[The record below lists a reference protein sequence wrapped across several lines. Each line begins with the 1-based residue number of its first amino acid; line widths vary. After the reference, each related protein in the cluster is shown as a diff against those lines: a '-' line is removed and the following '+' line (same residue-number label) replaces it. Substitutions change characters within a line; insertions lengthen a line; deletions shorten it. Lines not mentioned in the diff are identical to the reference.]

1 MEVHVN
7 DKIILIG
14 TAHISAESVEEVRQA
29 IDKYKPDVVAVELC
43 ESRYKALTEKDRW
56 ENTPV
61 TKLLQSD
68 KAFLILAQTFLA
80 SIQRRLGK
88 ELGVEP
94 GSEMIAAIN
103 EAKQRNLKVAL
114 VDRDITVTLRRAWR
128 KMGLREKI
136 RLGWAFLK
144 GMVGY
149 DEEELSEIDLK
160 DLMKQDVISSMMEE
174 FSKLAP
180 STTEVLIHE
189 RDEYIA
195 KKILDASKDGK
206 VVAIVGAGHLSGI
219 KEHLEHQDQLP
230 RDLAPLEQ
238 VPRKRV
244 SLAKVLAI
252 AIPVVFF
259 VVMFWVVFT
268 SGGDAL
274 SKVGNLFLIW
284 FLLHGCCAGIG
295 ALIARG
301 HPLSIGVAFIAAPFT
316 SFQPFFRSGWLA
328 GLVESRL
335 RTPTVK
341 DFQGLSTIE
350 TMKEFFR
357 NRVVRLLMVVSLTN
371 VGSLIATG
379 VFFIGLPWLM
389 NLRLLG

>member
-160 DLMKQDVISSMMEE
+160 ELMKQDVISSMMEE